1 MQFITLLELKRM
13 LSTTGVH
20 AREWISPAVATYIIR
35 ELQKD
40 TGLLNKMDFYV
51 MPVLNPDGYEYSHTK
66 DRLWRKTRSL
76 QRSANVT
83 STTKRTRPCYGVDA
97 NRNWDSHWAERANVT
112 DPCSHNYPGTK
123 PFSEPET
130 K

>member
-1 MQFITLLELKRM
+1 M
-13 LSTTGVH
+13 H
-20 AREWISPAVATYIIR
+20 AREWISPAVATYLMH

-51 MPVLNPDGYEYSHTK
+51 MPVVNPDGYEYSHTK

-76 QRSANVT
+76 QRAANIT
-83 STTKRTRPCYGVDA
+83 SSTKRQRPCFGVDA
-97 NRNWDSHWAERANVT
+97 NRNWDSHWGERASSK
-112 DPCSHNYPGTK
+112 DPCSHNYPGLK